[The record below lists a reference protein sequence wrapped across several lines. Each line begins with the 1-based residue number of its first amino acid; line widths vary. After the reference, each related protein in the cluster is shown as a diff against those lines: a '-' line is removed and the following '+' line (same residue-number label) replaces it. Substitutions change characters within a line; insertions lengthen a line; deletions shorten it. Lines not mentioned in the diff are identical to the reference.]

1 MRRRRRLL
9 AIVVMISLV
18 LSHFMQTREVKADDI
33 IGSNEDWEYELN
45 KEQTGVI
52 LTEYKGSGGQLV
64 IPGELEGYP
73 VVEIGA
79 YAVDGDINI
88 TGDLVIPDSVKKIGN
103 NAFENCTRLNGAL
116 TLPDELESIG
126 EYAFSNC
133 NFTGTL
139 KIPSGI
145 TVLNNFVFHGCDFEG
160 QLVLPEETT
169 YIGDSAFSNCRNF
182 TGELVIPETVDFMD
196 SFAFTECESI
206 ESVVIPAAVGIV
218 RIRTFENCYSLKKAV
233 IPREITKIESSVFT
247 NCSLVSIYGYADS
260 VAQVYAEE
268 NSIPFV
274 DLEGKSN
281 TDSDWTYEVTSDGEV
296 TIKGYT
302 GSETILNIPDRIGE
316 YTVTAIGDYSFR
328 DCDQY
333 TGLVLPE
340 TLEKIG
346 ANAFYGCD
354 GFRGDLVIPDT
365 VKTIGEDAFNCSAF
379 DGKLMLSSQL
389 QVIDH
394 FAFGNCNFT
403 GKLELPAGLQRIG
416 SSAFT
421 SNEFT
426 GELIIPDGVTTI
438 QEAAFAHGGGFTKLQ
453 LSSKLERIDKNA
465 FLECTG
471 IKGKLSIP
479 DTVTYIGEGAFSRC
493 KSLEEVTIPTGV
505 SWLRINT
512 FGEDTK
518 LKKIVIP
525 REVTQ
530 IDESAISGSDN
541 LCIYGYAN
549 SEAQVYAEENSI
561 PFVDLEAPEATP
573 SPSPTPTATPTVT
586 PTMTPSPTPTA
597 TPTATPTITPSP
609 NPTATPTVMPTIL
622 PGPTLTTAPTIPAEW
637 LRISG
642 FQKIKSDYAQ
652 LKWKKNPSVTK
663 YEVFRSV
670 KKNGAYKKVATLA
683 AGRNEYTDSK
693 AKKGSAYYYKVRG
706 IAQSGSDIVVGV
718 FSQSVR
724 TGRALLCTPDFKVK
738 KKNDGDIPYIQIII
752 KKAQGKYVEFYF
764 QKNGQRKKKIRLA
777 SEKRKKNYKLQYKTT
792 SKRITLW
799 LRTYVKRGKTKHY
812 SSFAKRKI

>member
-1 MRRRRRLL
+1 MRRRRRIL

-79 YAVDGDINI
+79 YAVNENINI

-169 YIGDSAFSNCRNF
+169 YIGDSAFSDCRNL
-182 TGELVIPETVDFMD
+182 TGDLVIPETVDFID
-196 SFAFTECESI
+196 GFAFMNCESI
-206 ESVVIPAAVGIV
+206 ESVVIPASAGIV
-218 RIRTFENCYSLKKAV
+218 RARTFENCYRMKKAV
-233 IPREITKIESSVFT
+233 VPKEITKLETDVFAR
-247 NCSLVSIYGYADS
+247 CSLLTIYGYADS
-260 VAQVYAEE
+260 ASQVYAEE
-268 NSIPFV
+268 NDIPF
-274 DLEGKSN
+274 
-281 TDSDWTYEVTSDGEV
+281 
-296 TIKGYT
+296 I
-302 GSETILNIPDRIGE
+302 
-316 YTVTAIGDYSFR
+316 
-328 DCDQY
+328 
-333 TGLVLPE
+333 
-340 TLEKIG
+340 
-346 ANAFYGCD
+346 
-354 GFRGDLVIPDT
+354 
-365 VKTIGEDAFNCSAF
+365 
-379 DGKLMLSSQL
+379 
-389 QVIDH
+389 
-394 FAFGNCNFT
+394 
-403 GKLELPAGLQRIG
+403 
-416 SSAFT
+416 
-421 SNEFT
+421 
-426 GELIIPDGVTTI
+426 
-438 QEAAFAHGGGFTKLQ
+438 
-453 LSSKLERIDKNA
+453 
-465 FLECTG
+465 
-471 IKGKLSIP
+471 
-479 DTVTYIGEGAFSRC
+479 
-493 KSLEEVTIPTGV
+493 
-505 SWLRINT
+505 
-512 FGEDTK
+512 
-518 LKKIVIP
+518 
-525 REVTQ
+525 
-530 IDESAISGSDN
+530 
-541 LCIYGYAN
+541 
-549 SEAQVYAEENSI
+549 
-561 PFVDLEAPEATP
+561 DLEAPEATP

-597 TPTATPTITPSP
+597 TPTITPSP
-609 NPTATPTVMPTIL
+609 TPTATPTVMPTIL

-670 KKNGAYKKVATLA
+670 KKKGAYKKIATLA

>member
-1 MRRRRRLL
+1 MRIRRRIL

-18 LSHFMQTREVKADDI
+18 LSHFMQTKEVKADEI
-33 IGSNEDWEYELN
+33 IGSNEDWEYKLN
-45 KEQTGVI
+45 EEQTGVI

-88 TGDLVIPDSVKKIGN
+88 TGNLVIPDSVKKIGN

-274 DLEGKSN
+274 DLE
-281 TDSDWTYEVTSDGEV
+281 
-296 TIKGYT
+296 
-302 GSETILNIPDRIGE
+302 
-316 YTVTAIGDYSFR
+316 
-328 DCDQY
+328 
-333 TGLVLPE
+333 
-340 TLEKIG
+340 
-346 ANAFYGCD
+346 
-354 GFRGDLVIPDT
+354 
-365 VKTIGEDAFNCSAF
+365 
-379 DGKLMLSSQL
+379 
-389 QVIDH
+389 
-394 FAFGNCNFT
+394 
-403 GKLELPAGLQRIG
+403 
-416 SSAFT
+416 
-421 SNEFT
+421 
-426 GELIIPDGVTTI
+426 
-438 QEAAFAHGGGFTKLQ
+438 
-453 LSSKLERIDKNA
+453 
-465 FLECTG
+465 
-471 IKGKLSIP
+471 
-479 DTVTYIGEGAFSRC
+479 
-493 KSLEEVTIPTGV
+493 
-505 SWLRINT
+505 
-512 FGEDTK
+512 
-518 LKKIVIP
+518 
-525 REVTQ
+525 
-530 IDESAISGSDN
+530 
-541 LCIYGYAN
+541 
-549 SEAQVYAEENSI
+549 
-561 PFVDLEAPEATP
+561 APEATP
-573 SPSPTPTATPTVT
+573 SPSPTPTATPTVTPTMTPSPTPTATPTAT

-792 SKRITLW
+792 AKRITLW